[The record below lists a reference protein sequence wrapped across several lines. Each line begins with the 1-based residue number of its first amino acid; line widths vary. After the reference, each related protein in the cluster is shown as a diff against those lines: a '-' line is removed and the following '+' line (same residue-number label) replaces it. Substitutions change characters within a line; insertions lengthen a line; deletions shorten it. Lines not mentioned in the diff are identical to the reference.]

1 MDPNEAQPFEYT
13 PPPSGE
19 DDETAFYQE
28 DLNKDIQSYRIAMA
42 DGPQAQMKF
51 AQNLSARTDVTDDYK
66 RAVLGAAEDYTE
78 PHAFLQ
84 DAPDLREPHA
94 FLQDA
99 PDLRGEDFEEVT
111 ETVDVPAPKRKPPPP
126 ERSAETA
133 TDADTAEPL
142 HPFLQMGYG
151 EDESLTRT
159 ARNTQE
165 KAAGKQTPKEAKSN
179 IETYINEFK
188 TNVAKHAP
196 YEGMS
201 EEEKGWVLLEA
212 GLRVMAGQSPHA
224 IENIAEGLKGVSKEF
239 AADEKAK
246 RLYDRQIGLSAVKY
260 GIEGV
265 ERDRAQLVKDAREF
279 KWLAFTKPYT
289 DPQTG
294 QSWERGEVLNIST
307 ADILS
312 GNFKDYP
319 LGESSI
325 VATMITADATVQK
338 QKDKLLADLK
348 SARVIGDKAYAQLAK
363 SRERHRDSL
372 RTVKNNTIM
381 VGLLDSVMI
390 KNIGTEGES
399 RITGFTP
406 WLRKTAQKVS
416 NALGREGWFSNWQ
429 TLEDLKSNDLQQY
442 NTRMRWIANRMI
454 KEMLGEGSKNIS
466 NIDRDLA
473 EQIVGLV
480 KGTNTIFTSPKVLHE
495 NLQRIRGVMVDN
507 LVMGYNTLAE
517 EESLWQNRVLQSGV
531 SPYTG
536 MKSRR
541 QRFLEERPGQIKLG
555 REAYTYPEDT
565 VVGTVRRTVP
575 EAEFRPTM
583 ILQYQKV
590 IGDDG
595 KLIKGWDEL
604 LTKPTGSRYK

>member
-1 MDPNEAQPFEYT
+1 MDPNEVQPFEYT

-28 DLNKDIQSYRIAMA
+28 DLDKDIQSYRIAMA
-42 DGPQAQMKF
+42 EGPQAQTEF

-66 RAVLGAAEDYTE
+66 MAVLKASEDYVA

-84 DAPDLREPHA
+84 DAPDLDEFITEREY
-94 FLQDA
+94 
-99 PDLRGEDFEEVT
+99 PDPEVGDFEEVT
-111 ETVDVPAPKRKPPPP
+111 ETVEVRDPRRKPPPP
-126 ERSAETA
+126 DRDERVAEEGDVDLTG
-133 TDADTAEPL
+133 ADPAMNL
-142 HPFLQMGYG
+142 
-151 EDESLTRT
+151 SLIE
-159 ARNTQE
+159 ARTQE
-165 KAAGKQTPKEAKSN
+165 AAAGKQTPKEAKSN
-179 IETYINEFK
+179 LETYINEFK
-188 TNVAKHAP
+188 TSVAKHAS

-201 EEEKGWVLLEA
+201 DEERGWLLLEA

-224 IENIAEGLKGVSKEF
+224 IVNIAEGLKGVAKEF

-246 RLYDRQIGLSAVKY
+246 RLYNRQIGLSAVKY
-260 GIEGV
+260 GMDAMQ
-265 ERDRAQLVKDAREF
+265 RDRTQLVKDAREF
-279 KWLAFTKPYT
+279 KWLTFTKPHT
-289 DPQTG
+289 DPKTG
-294 QSWERGEVLNIST
+294 QSWERGEALNIST

-319 LGESSI
+319 LGEPSI
-325 VATMITADATVQK
+325 VATMINADATVQK

-348 SARVIGDKAYAQLAK
+348 SARVIGDKAYAQLSQ
-363 SRERHRDSL
+363 SRERHRDAL

-381 VGLLDSVMI
+381 VGLLDSVLI

-399 RITGFTP
+399 EITGFTP
-406 WLRKTAQKVS
+406 WVRDKAQKVS
-416 NALGREGWFSNWQ
+416 NALGRTGWFSNWQ
-429 TLEDLKSNDLQQY
+429 VLEDLKSTNLQQY

-466 NIDRDLA
+466 NIDRELA

-480 KGTNTIFTSPKVLHE
+480 KGSSTIWTSPEVLHE

-507 LVMGYNTLAE
+507 LVLGYNTLSE
-517 EESLWQNRVLQSGV
+517 EEGNWQNRVLQSGV

-536 MKSRR
+536 MKSMR
-541 QRFLEERPGQIKLG
+541 QRFLEERPGQLKLG
-555 REAYTYPEDT
+555 RKAYTFTDKSGST
-565 VVGTVRRTVP
+565 GTVP
-575 EAEFRPTM
+575 EEPFRPLM
-583 ILQYQKV
+583 ILQYRKV

-604 LTKPTGSRYK
+604 LTKPTGSSARYK